1 MASPLLYME
10 KLIQIFKTPDL
21 RKKIF
26 IVAALLL
33 VFRIFSAIPIPS
45 VDLIRLKMFLGSS
58 QLLGFLDLFSG
69 GALGKLSIVMLGVG
83 PYITS
88 TIIMQLLT
96 MIFPRLKEYYYE
108 QGEMGRAKFNRISRY
123 ITVPLAALQ
132 GFAFLN
138 LLKSQQILT
147 ITSNFDI
154 LRNVIIVTAGSMFLV
169 WLGELIS
176 EQKIG
181 NGVSLLIFAGIVD
194 RLPQTVKA
202 LFLNYSQAQIPTYII
217 FLLLSIIVIAG
228 VVFIN
233 EGERKI
239 PVSYSR
245 RVRGNKMYGGVSSYL
260 PLKVNQA
267 GVIPIIFAISILLLP
282 QFAAQASVLIS
293 QDFSTKLTSIVNS
306 FMNNQVIYSA
316 IYFFLVFIF
325 TYFYTA
331 ATFDPQ
337 EISKNLQKSGGFIPG
352 IRPGEHSGEYLAK
365 VINRITLFGAL
376 FLGIIAVL
384 PNLVRI
390 FTNIQALT
398 LGGTSLLIVVS
409 VALEIKKQINSQM
422 VMREYEGI

>member
-1 MASPLLYME
+1 
-10 KLIQIFKTPDL
+10 
-21 RKKIF
+21 
-26 IVAALLL
+26 
-33 VFRIFSAIPIPS
+33 
-45 VDLIRLKMFLGSS
+45 
-58 QLLGFLDLFSG
+58 
-69 GALGKLSIVMLGVG
+69 
-83 PYITS
+83 
-88 TIIMQLLT
+88 
-96 MIFPRLKEYYYE
+96 
-108 QGEMGRAKFNRISRY
+108 
-123 ITVPLAALQ
+123 VPLAALQ
-132 GFAFLN
+132 GYAFLN
-138 LLKSQQILT
+138 LLQSQQILT

-169 WLGELIS
+169 WLGELSS

-181 NGVSLLIFAGIVD
+181 NGVSLLIFAGIVSG
-194 RLPQTVKA
+194 LPQTFKA
-202 LFLNYSQAQIPTYII
+202 LILNYNPAQIPTYII
-217 FLLLSIIVIAG
+217 FLILSIIVIAG

-282 QFAAQASVLIS
+282 QFLAQASILIS
-293 QDFSTKLTSIVNS
+293 QEFSSKLTSIVNN
-306 FMNNQVIYSA
+306 FMNDQVIYSI
-316 IYFFLVFIF
+316 IYFGLVFIF

-331 ATFDPQ
+331 ATFDPV

-352 IRPGEHSGEYLAK
+352 IRPGEHSGQYLAK

-376 FLGIIAVL
+376 FLGVIAVL

-398 LGGTSLLIVVS
+398 LGGTSLLIAVS

>member
-1 MASPLLYME
+1 ME

-21 RKKIF
+21 RKKIL
-26 IVAALLL
+26 IVSSLLL

-83 PYITS
+83 PYITA

-96 MIFPRLKEYYYE
+96 MIFPRLKEFYYE

-132 GFAFLN
+132 GYAFLN
-138 LLKSQQILT
+138 LLQSQQILT
-147 ITSNFDI
+147 ITSPFDI
-154 LRNVIIVTAGSMFLV
+154 VRNVIIVTAGSMFLV

-181 NGVSLLIFAGIVD
+181 NGVSLLIFAGIVSG
-194 RLPQTVKA
+194 LPQTFKA
-202 LFLNYSQAQIPTYII
+202 LFLNYSPSQIPTYII
-217 FLLLSIIVIAG
+217 FLILSIVVIAG

-282 QFAAQASVLIS
+282 QFLAQASILIS
-293 QDFSTKLTSIVNS
+293 EDFSFKLTGIVNN

-331 ATFDPQ
+331 ATFDPI

-352 IRPGEHSGEYLAK
+352 IRPGEHSGQYLAK

-376 FLGIIAVL
+376 FLGVVAIL
-384 PNLVRI
+384 PNIVQI

-398 LGGTSLLIVVS
+398 LGGTSLLIAVS
-409 VALEIKKQINSQM
+409 VALEIKKQINSQL